1 MELTTKAI
9 SELCKDYY
17 FNIPAYQRGYR
28 WDNQLSLPVLNFL
41 RKSLAGIEK
50 LKYSIGN
57 DMILRHNK
65 LKDRIE
71 IAESFCNE
79 ILKIDS

>member
-41 RKSLAGIEK
+41 RKSLAGIDK
-50 LKYSIGN
+50 V
-57 DMILRHNK
+57 
-65 LKDRIE
+65 
-71 IAESFCNE
+71 
-79 ILKIDS
+79 KICF

>member
-17 FNIPAYQRGYR
+17 FNIPAYQREYR

-41 RKSLAGIEK
+41 RKSLAGIDKVEIFYWKRYDSPPQQTEK
-50 LKYSIGN
+50 SY
-57 DMILRHNK
+57 
-65 LKDRIE
+65 
-71 IAESFCNE
+71 
-79 ILKIDS
+79 